1 MKAFHVLIMAFLLS
15 NTFSLLTKYGIEE
28 TTNGGVLFDSNDF
41 DDGDKMYFKVDL
53 KRSDY
58 NSLDIYYF
66 YVDNIVDIVSVAGS
80 INRLSGNL
88 YHTGYTKT
96 SYYTEGSTEY
106 MTRHFT
112 IKKKDSEY
120 GLSTTGRYLFILLP
134 VDLGKW
140 ARVENLEEDGGKLPT
155 WAIVL
160 IIVVVVLIFICVII
174 YWCYRRKKMQAMSQR
189 NAAANAVAVTT
200 AANIAAQQNLQAQVY
215 QAQAYQA
222 QAQAYQAQAQMNQQ
236 LQAQAQA
243 QAYQA
248 QMNGPQTYPQ
258 QNYQTPINSN
268 DVGYSSKAVM

>member
-1 MKAFHVLIMAFLLS
+1 MKAFQVLIMAFLLS

-28 TTNGGVLFDSNDF
+28 TTSGGVLFDSNDF

-80 INRLSGNL
+80 INPLSGNL

-120 GLSTTGRYLFILLP
+120 GFSTTGRYLFIFLP
-134 VDLGKW
+134 VDSGKW
-140 ARVENLEEDGGKLPT
+140 ARVENTEEDEGKFPT
-155 WAIVL
+155 WAIVVI
-160 IIVVVVLIFICVII
+160 IIVVVLIIAGIII
-174 YWCYRRKKMQAMSQR
+174 YCCYRRKRNRQLMAQT
-189 NAAANAVAVTT
+189 NAANVAAVTT
-200 AANIAAQQNLQAQVY
+200 AVNIATQQNI

-222 QAQAYQAQAQMNQQ
+222 QAYQA
-236 LQAQAQA
+236 QAQAQA

-248 QMNGPQTYPQ
+248 QMNAPQTYPR
-258 QNYQTPINSN
+258 QNYQTPVNPN
-268 DVGYSSKAVM
+268 DAGYSSKAVM

>member
-1 MKAFHVLIMAFLLS
+1 MVYLLS
-15 NTFSLLTKYGIEE
+15 YTFSLLSKYGIEE
-28 TTNGGVLFDSNDF
+28 TTNGGVVFDSNDF

-53 KRSDY
+53 KRSDFNY
-58 NSLDIYYF
+58 EDIHYY
-66 YVDNIVDIVSVAGS
+66 YVDNIDDTYT
-80 INRLSGNL
+80 R
-88 YHTGYTKT
+88 YHDTSYTKT
-96 SYYTEGSTEY
+96 DYYSQGSTQY
-106 MTRHFT
+106 MTKYFT
-112 IKKKDSEY
+112 IKKKKSQY
-120 GLSTTGRYLFILLP
+120 GISSTGRYLYIILPL
-134 VDLGKW
+134 DSGNC
-140 ARVENLEEDGGKLPT
+140 RIENLEEEDNGKLPT

-160 IIVVVVLIFICVII
+160 IIVVVVLIFIGVII
-174 YWCYRRKKMQAMSQR
+174 YLCYRRKKMQAMSQR

-222 QAQAYQAQAQMNQQ
+222 QAQAYQAQAQINQQ

-248 QMNGPQTYPQ
+248 QMNGAQTYPQ

>member
-1 MKAFHVLIMAFLLS
+1 MRVFQILIMVYLLS
-15 NTFSLLTKYGIEE
+15 YTFSLLSKYGIEE
-28 TTNGGVLFDSNDF
+28 TTNGGVVFDSNDF

-53 KRSDY
+53 KRSDFNY
-58 NSLDIYYF
+58 EDIHYY
-66 YVDNIVDIVSVAGS
+66 YVDNIDDTYT
-80 INRLSGNL
+80 R
-88 YHTGYTKT
+88 YHDTSYTKT
-96 SYYTEGSTEY
+96 DYYSQGSIEY
-106 MTRHFT
+106 MTKYFT
-112 IKKKDSEY
+112 IKKKKSEY
-120 GLSTTGRYLFILLP
+120 GISSTGRYLFILLP
-134 VDLGKW
+134 VDSGKW

-160 IIVVVVLIFICVII
+160 IIVVVVLIFIGVII
-174 YWCYRRKKMQAMSQR
+174 FWCYRRKKMQAMSQR

>member
-1 MKAFHVLIMAFLLS
+1 MRVFQILIMVYLLS
-15 NTFSLLTKYGIEE
+15 YTFSLLSKYGIEE
-28 TTNGGVLFDSNDF
+28 TTNGGVVFDSNDF

-53 KRSDY
+53 RRSDFNY
-58 NSLDIYYF
+58 NDIRYY
-66 YVDNIVDIVSVAGS
+66 YVDNIADTSSFIYDTS
-80 INRLSGNL
+80 
-88 YHTGYTKT
+88 YTKT
-96 SYYTEGSTEY
+96 DYYSQGSTQY
-106 MTRHFT
+106 MTKYFT
-112 IKKKDSEY
+112 IKKKKSQY
-120 GLSTTGRYLFILLP
+120 GISSTGRYLYIILP
-134 VDLGKW
+134 VDSGDW

-160 IIVVVVLIFICVII
+160 IIVVVVLIFVGLII
-174 YWCYRRKKMQAMSQR
+174 YWCYRRKKMQAISQN
-189 NAAANAVAVTT
+189 NAANVAAVTT

-248 QMNGPQTYPQ
+248 QMNAPQNYPQ

>member
-1 MKAFHVLIMAFLLS
+1 MKVFQILIMVYLLS
-15 NTFSLLTKYGIEE
+15 YTFSLLSKYGIEE
-28 TTNGGVLFDSNDF
+28 TTNGGVVFDSNDF

-53 KRSDY
+53 KRSDFNY
-58 NSLDIYYF
+58 VDIHYY
-66 YVDNIVDIVSVAGS
+66 YVDNIDDTYIG
-80 INRLSGNL
+80 
-88 YHTGYTKT
+88 YHDTSYTKT
-96 SYYTEGSTEY
+96 DYYSQGSIEY
-106 MTRHFT
+106 MTKYFT
-112 IKKKDSEY
+112 IKKKKSEY
-120 GLSTTGRYLFILLP
+120 GISSTGRYLFILLP

-160 IIVVVVLIFICVII
+160 IIVVVVLIFIGVII

-222 QAQAYQAQAQMNQQ
+222 QAQAYQAQAQAYQAQAHVNQQ

-243 QAYQA
+243 YQA
-248 QMNGPQTYPQ
+248 QTNAAPTYQQ
-258 QNYQTPINSN
+258 QNYQAPINSN